1 MPIDL
6 KVVGRELPPL
16 DYTYTAREVMLYALG
31 VGAGSDPE
39 DLKFVY
45 ENGLE
50 VLPTF
55 GVIPPF
61 PALMGI
67 VGMEGLDFSLAAL
80 LHGEQYL
87 EVRKHPIPVEGKLTS
102 KPRIANIYDKG
113 KGALIELEVDTV
125 DEKGEV
131 LFFNRFGVF
140 IRGEGGFGGE
150 KGPEPGNEPPQ
161 RAPDRVVEM
170 KTLPQQALIYR
181 LSGTTTPAR
190 RPGLCRHGPL

>member
-87 EVRKHPIPVEGKLTS
+87 EVRKHPIPVEGS
-102 KPRIANIYDKG
+102 
-113 KGALIELEVDTV
+113 
-125 DEKGEV
+125 
-131 LFFNRFGVF
+131 
-140 IRGEGGFGGE
+140 
-150 KGPEPGNEPPQ
+150 
-161 RAPDRVVEM
+161 
-170 KTLPQQALIYR
+170 
-181 LSGTTTPAR
+181 
-190 RPGLCRHGPL
+190 